1 MLYQLLDSIKQKP
14 ALFLNQQSVMALHSF
29 LLGWKTAKNIYQ
41 LPKDEDEH
49 DFAGFQEWITQRY
62 DIGSSQAWPRII
74 TFFSRD
80 EKESLN
86 LFFDL
91 LEEYRKQPPLQSTP
105 TQATKEMRL
114 AEAV

>member
-14 ALFLNQQSVMALHSF
+14 ALFLSQPSAIGLHSF
-29 LLGWKTAKNIYQ
+29 LLGWKTAKNIYK
-41 LPKDEDEH
+41 LPKDEDEQ
-49 DFAGFQEWITQRY
+49 DFAGFQEWVTQRY
-62 DIGSSQAWPRII
+62 DIRSSQAWPRII

-80 EKESLN
+80 EKESLE

-91 LEEYRKQPPLQSTP
+91 LEEYRKQPPLEKMP
-105 TQATKEMRL
+105 TQAAKQMIP